1 MTQVAI
7 ELTFPFPSLVEH
19 LFGISVTQTVESLP
33 PPLLLYTDSQGT
45 NRPVCLLTALVLSC
59 LFPPKN
65 NNILIFASTLTV
77 LMDGFEET
85 DRP

>member
-1 MTQVAI
+1 MEQIDPSAFW
-7 ELTFPFPSLVEH
+7 LLWSFPVFSL
-19 LFGISVTQTVESLP
+19 Q
-33 PPLLLYTDSQGT
+33 
-45 NRPVCLLTALVLSC
+45 
-59 LFPPKN
+59 KN